1 MRFPFLNRAFN
12 TFLFYF
18 GWIVCLQEG
27 PKGHFLYG
35 FLIVLAAVAYFFYF
49 SPCWK
54 ADFILLAFV
63 LLVGPLSDILYARL
77 GLLQY
82 HPYFHFHSWIP
93 PIWVFLLWGLFGVN
107 IQLFSWLS
115 HHWVLATVLG
125 ALSGPLS
132 YFSVVRLG
140 GASLLM
146 PMSLVF
152 LAIGLVWAIFL
163 PCFIWLNDFLKNSFG
178 DNSLR

>member
-1 MRFPFLNRAFN
+1 VRFPFLNRVFN

-27 PKGHFLYG
+27 SKGQFLYG
-35 FLIVLAAVAYFFYF
+35 LLIVLAAVAYYFY
-49 SPCWK
+49 SSSCWK
-54 ADFILLAFV
+54 ADYILLALVV
-63 LLVGPLSDILYARL
+63 LIGPLSDVLYARL

-82 HPYFHFHSWIP
+82 HPSTHLFSWIP
-93 PIWVFLLWGLFGVN
+93 PLWVFFLWALFGVN
-107 IQLFSWLS
+107 IQLFSWLG
-115 HHWVLATVLG
+115 HHRLLAVLLG

-163 PCFIWLNDFLKNSFG
+163 PSFVWLNDFLKNSFK
-178 DNSLR
+178 DNS